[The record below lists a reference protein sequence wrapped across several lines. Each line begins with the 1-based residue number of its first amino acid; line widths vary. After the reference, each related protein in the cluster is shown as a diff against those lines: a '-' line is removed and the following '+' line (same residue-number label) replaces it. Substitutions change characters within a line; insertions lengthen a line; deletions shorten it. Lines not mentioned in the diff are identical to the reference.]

1 MLKKF
6 HCASN
11 YPRRRCVTMKNDI
24 LPRDAILVVNA
35 ASRKGEEQFKEAKA
49 KLVEAGINLLDAIDV
64 ENPEE
69 IRATVRQ
76 AIQTGAPMVVV
87 GGGDGSLS
95 GVVDEFV
102 GTDCVFAILPLG
114 TANSSARTLGLP
126 LDLEG
131 AINVIAN
138 GRRKPIDLGM
148 IDEDYFVN
156 AASLGVSPIIGE
168 TVPDKLKRYLG
179 RFGYL
184 LWAMKCLFR
193 FQPFR
198 LILNDGATEH
208 SLWSTEVRILNGP
221 YHGGLELSDNAE
233 IDSGEIVIQAV
244 VGKSKL
250 KLGWDWYAKAFK
262 LRDRDA
268 NTREFTGTS
277 FHLETKPELKI
288 SIDGEVLA
296 STPVQVRIAKKA
308 VEAACP

>member
-1 MLKKF
+1 
-6 HCASN
+6 
-11 YPRRRCVTMKNDI
+11 MKTDI
-24 LPRDAILVVNA
+24 LPRDAILVINA
-35 ASRKGEEQFKEAKA
+35 GSRKGEELFEEAKA
-49 KLVEAGINLLDAIDV
+49 KLTEAGINLIDAVDV
-64 ENPEE
+64 ENPED
-69 IRATVRQ
+69 IRKIVRQ
-76 AIQTGAPMVVV
+76 AIKDAPMVIV

-114 TANSSARTLGLP
+114 TANSSARTLGVP

-131 AINVIAN
+131 AIDVIAH

-168 TVPDKLKRYLG
+168 TVPQNLKRYLG

-184 LWAMKCLFR
+184 LWAMKCLIHFR
-193 FQPFR
+193 PFR
-198 LILNDGATEH
+198 LIIDDGTTEH
-208 SLWSTEVRILNGP
+208 RLWSTEVRILNGP
-221 YHGGLELSDNAE
+221 YHGGLELSDNAK
-233 IDSGEIVIQAV
+233 IDSGQILIQAV

-250 KLGWDWYAKAFK
+250 KLGWDWYAKGLK

-268 NTREFTGTS
+268 NTREFIGES
-277 FHLETKPELKI
+277 FQLATKPKLKI

-296 STPVQVRIAKKA
+296 STPVQVRIAAKA

>member
-1 MLKKF
+1 
-6 HCASN
+6 
-11 YPRRRCVTMKNDI
+11 MKTKS
-24 LPRDAILVVNA
+24 LPRDAILVINA
-35 ASRKGEEQFKEAKA
+35 GSRKGEELFEDAKA
-49 KLVEAGINLLDAIDV
+49 KLTEAGINLVDAVDV
-64 ENPEE
+64 ENPED
-69 IRATVRQ
+69 IRKIVRQ
-76 AIQTGAPMVVV
+76 AIKDAPMVIV

-114 TANSSARTLGLP
+114 TANSSARTLGVP

-131 AINVIAN
+131 AIDVIAH

-148 IDEDYFVN
+148 IDDDYFVN

-168 TVPDKLKRYLG
+168 TVPQNLKRYLG

-184 LWAMKCLFR
+184 LWAMKCLIHFR
-193 FQPFR
+193 PFR
-198 LILNDGATEH
+198 LIIDDGTTEH

-233 IDSGEIVIQAV
+233 IDSGQILIQAV

-250 KLGWDWYAKAFK
+250 KLGWDWYAKGLK

-268 NTREFTGTS
+268 NTREFTGKS
-277 FHLETKPELKI
+277 FQLATNPKLKI
-288 SIDGEVLA
+288 SIDGEVLTT
-296 STPVQVRIAKKA
+296 TPVQVRIAAKA
-308 VEAACP
+308 VEAAVP